1 MTEQDAVTKRRAR
14 KERRRRLVSPGSAT
28 ESFSDAARARSAAL
42 PRLAFRV
49 GEAAEV
55 LGVSP
60 DFFTA
65 HIDRELRWVRR
76 GAVKLVARVELE
88 RWLESSAARV
98 LDDFGEAL

>member
-1 MTEQDAVTKRRAR
+1 MTPRV
-14 KERRRRLVSPGSAT
+14 VSSDSGTSSWP
-28 ESFSDAARARSAAL
+28 DAARARSVAL

-60 DFFTA
+60 DFFSA
-65 HIDRELRWVRR
+65 HIDRELRWIRR
-76 GAVKLVARVELE
+76 GALKIVARVELE

-98 LDDFGEAL
+98 LDDLEEAV